1 MCDLFQNV
9 AEMEQSWISKR
20 TRWAFQLEILPE
32 AVNKG
37 SQSYK
42 KVLKLSPLRQNKFIT
57 YYNTLLFNHYDGSE
71 DANLCCDIK
80 CWHVSSVTFQNIL
93 KFCFSD

>member
-42 KVLKLSPLRQNKFIT
+42 SLKAITTSEKQIYNVL
-57 YYNTLLFNHYDGSE
+57 
-71 DANLCCDIK
+71 
-80 CWHVSSVTFQNIL
+80 
-93 KFCFSD
+93 

>member
-37 SQSYK
+37 LQSYK
-42 KVLKLSPLRQNKFIT
+42 SFKAIT
-57 YYNTLLFNHYDGSE
+57 TTEKQIY
-71 DANLCCDIK
+71 
-80 CWHVSSVTFQNIL
+80 NIL
-93 KFCFSD
+93 